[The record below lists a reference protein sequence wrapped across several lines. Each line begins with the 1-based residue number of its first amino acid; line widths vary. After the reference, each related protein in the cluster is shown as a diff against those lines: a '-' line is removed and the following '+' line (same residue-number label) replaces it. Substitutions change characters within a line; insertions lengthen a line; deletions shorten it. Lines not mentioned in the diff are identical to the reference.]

1 MPGRVRS
8 IERAAAILRLLARAR
23 GPVGIGELATSL
35 GLAKGTVHGIVRTLV
50 DVGLVDQD
58 PATSRYRP
66 GRGLRHLGELPLDH
80 NELRSLAIN
89 WADALA
95 ARTAT
100 EVRIGVLAGDEV
112 LVVHHVFRPDDSVQV
127 LGVGA
132 RLPTHATALGKVLL
146 AHDPGA
152 LARAIHRQLADYTG
166 RTTVEPETLARQL
179 EEARRLGWTS
189 EVEEYTRG
197 EASIAAPIRDHGE
210 LTIAAVAVRGTPRQI
225 CDGKGRPKATLTTKL
240 VEAASAISR
249 ELQERR

>member
-23 GPVGIGELATSL
+23 GSVGIGELATSL

-66 GRGLRHLGELPLDH
+66 GVGLRHLGELPLDP

-100 EVRIGVLAGDEV
+100 EVRLGVLVGDVV

-127 LGVGA
+127 LDVGA
-132 RLPTHATALGKVLL
+132 RLPVHATALGKVLL

-152 LARAIHRQLADYTG
+152 LARATRRELVDYTG
-166 RTTVEPETLARQL
+166 RTTVEPDALDRQL
-179 EEARRLGWTS
+179 EEARRRGWTC
-189 EVEEYTRG
+189 EVEEFNRG
-197 EASIAAPIRDHGE
+197 EASIAAPIRDHGG
-210 LTIAAVAVRGTPRQI
+210 LTVAAVAVRGTPRQI

-240 VEAASAISR
+240 VETAGAISR
-249 ELQERR
+249 EVQERR